1 MSEILTLRFTAF
13 NFSKVFN
20 YLDFLLKINHILT
33 HYRHISE
40 QPLALYSV
48 TLTSMCEA
56 VLVAT
61 NMVLDI
67 AVAVAAA
74 SLGDFDNLQ
83 ADQLDLGAAVLQHL
97 LSGGQHLILHND
109 TSTNHNSY
117 FFAQLFARSVE
128 MGACFYTHTHTK
140 RSNLNNLK
148 RGSKSTLLT
157 VMKKNTSQRRN
168 ARVMCLNVY
177 KCSMTLH
184 ITNLGM
190 MILAQR
196 GLISHLLWQWW
207 ETSLVAPLHFAD
219 PQNTV
224 PLAPRWIH

>member
-1 MSEILTLRFTAF
+1 
-13 NFSKVFN
+13 
-20 YLDFLLKINHILT
+20 
-33 HYRHISE
+33 
-40 QPLALYSV
+40 
-48 TLTSMCEA
+48 MCEA

-61 NMVLDI
+61 NMILDI

-97 LSGGQHLILHND
+97 LSGGQHLILHNN

-117 FFAQLFARSVE
+117 IFAQLFARSA
-128 MGACFYTHTHTK
+128 GDGSLFLHTHTHTK
-140 RSNLNNLK
+140 RSNLNNLGFK
-148 RGSKSTLLT
+148 RRSKSTLLT
-157 VMKKNTSQRRN
+157 VIKKNTSQRRN
-168 ARVMCLNVY
+168 ARVMCLNVH

-190 MILAQR
+190 MILAQM

-219 PQNTV
+219 PQNTG
-224 PLAPRWIH
+224 PLAQRWIH